1 MSNTVKCNKC
11 GNVIDVGEQLA
22 HDIKESVVLEERKK
36 AQDEVDIVRRKFT
49 TDISKLL
56 DEIKTLREKNEMRDI
71 EMKKKLLE
79 SEETIRQDARRKAE
93 EEHQLKDT
101 EKEKL
106 INLKLEEEMSG
117 VRDVVAAGLAVRKEK
132 QVKVRQPLRAVKINR
147 AKKFDAGL
155 EDLIKEELN
164 VKKVLY
170 DITQKETVRQLAE
183 LDLELDQALRAEGY
197 TREMMRQ
204 IQDMRKE
211 AKYKL
216 NQKVFV
222 QWHSDDKELSDAIN
236 EWSENIK
243 RETLLREFLNSPSD
257 KKDYDI
263 QKETDLAP
271 GKKIWV
277 GVKK

>member
-1 MSNTVKCNKC
+1 M
-11 GNVIDVGEQLA
+11 
-22 HDIKESVVLEERKK
+22 
-36 AQDEVDIVRRKFT
+36 
-49 TDISKLL
+49 
-56 DEIKTLREKNEMRDI
+56 
-71 EMKKKLLE
+71 
-79 SEETIRQDARRKAE
+79 
-93 EEHQLKDT
+93 
-101 EKEKL
+101 
-106 INLKLEEEMSG
+106 
-117 VRDVVAAGLAVRKEK
+117 
-132 QVKVRQPLRAVKINR
+132 
-147 AKKFDAGL
+147 
-155 EDLIKEELN
+155 
-164 VKKVLY
+164 
-170 DITQKETVRQLAE
+170 
-183 LDLELDQALRAEGY
+183 ELDQALRAEGY